1 MAIYERTQKATV
13 RKLVGITDYP
23 MHSVAT
29 LEDGEKIA
37 LTGNCMSRKE
47 HPKVGGYYVE
57 EGYVT
62 FFLSE
67 ESLNKNYRPV
77 QSEATA

>member
-1 MAIYERTQKATV
+1 MAIYEKTIQVKV
-13 RKLVGITDYP
+13 RKVVDITGYP
-23 MHSVAT
+23 MGTVAT
-29 LEDGEKIA
+29 LEDGKTVT
-37 LTGNCMSRKE
+37 LTGENVRRGAY
-47 HPKVGGYYVE
+47 PQVGGYYVE
-57 EGYVT
+57 ERYGD